1 MNLLD
6 KFHFKDKNGIK
17 TTMEICDSLS
27 RSKISEVVG
36 MIPTKV
42 SQLFNDSGFITSADV
57 PSKTSELQN
66 DSGFIT
72 SADVPTKTSELQ
84 NDSGFI
90 TSADVPT
97 KTSELQNDSNY
108 ATTSQLPNTSYIGA
122 GGWGRQMIGTT
133 ALLFTM
139 TDQQSIN
146 FTQLYGSDYWT
157 DVTFNIPAE
166 VRLGLVINTQV
177 SALAGMGL
185 LNCTIVSVNTS
196 SITLRVSNKVAG
208 AIDVRFN
215 ISMCGGV

>member
-6 KFHFKDKNGIK
+6 KFHFKDKNGLQ
-17 TTMEICDSLS
+17 TTMEICDSFARNEIS
-27 RSKISEVVG
+27 RLVATI
-36 MIPTKV
+36 
-42 SQLFNDSGFITSADV
+42 
-57 PSKTSELQN
+57 
-66 DSGFIT
+66 
-72 SADVPTKTSELQ
+72 PTKTSELQ

-146 FTQLYGSDYWT
+146 FTQSYGSDYWT
-157 DVTFNIPAE
+157 DVTFNIPVE
-166 VRLGLVINTQV
+166 VRLGVVINAQV

-196 SITLRVSNKVAG
+196 AITIRVSNKVSG
-208 AIDVRFN
+208 PIDVRFN